1 MVLYAGDIM
10 RKDFSFISSDLTV
23 LEASKIMV
31 AGNSGFLIISDSN
44 EPKGI
49 LTEWDIV
56 SKVTAKELDPTKVL
70 AKDIM
75 TTNFV
80 SVPINTPTIDLVET
94 MKKNKIRRLPV
105 MDKGKMVGVIT
116 SRDILGIFSD
126 YVDNVTEIAS
136 KFGTY

>member
-23 LEASKIMV
+23 LDASKIMV

-116 SRDILGIFSD
+116 SRDILGIYSD

>member
-10 RKDFSFISSDLTV
+10 RKDFSFISSDLNV

-31 AGNSGFLIISDSN
+31 AGNGGFLIVSDSS
-44 EPKGI
+44 EPRGI

>member
-23 LEASKIMV
+23 LDASKIMV